1 MAKNKIGLQ
10 FDGFEALISKLDSM
24 DGNVK
29 KAVERSLEAAHN
41 TVTTKLVAD
50 MRRHRR
56 TGRTAKAIAKDPEIK
71 WEGTTASV
79 KVGFRFPEGL
89 PSVFL
94 MYGTPRKKKDQNLYN
109 DIYGSRVKKEIAEKQ
124 KQIFTEEIMKRTGG

>member
-10 FDGFEALISKLDSM
+10 YDGFEALISQLDSM

-56 TGRTAKAIAKDPEIK
+56 TGRTAKAIAKDLEIK

-109 DIYGSRVKKEIAEKQ
+109 DIYGSRVKREIAEKQ

>member
-10 FDGFEALISKLDSM
+10 FDGFEALISQLDSM

-56 TGRTAKAIAKDPEIK
+56 TGRQAKAIAKDPEIK
-71 WEGTTASV
+71 GEGTTASV

-109 DIYGSRVKKEIAEKQ
+109 DIYGSRVKKEIDEKQ